1 MDMTKS
7 TGYRAVEELLKA
19 QATHMALK
27 KQFEVARVTEMTL
40 AQREVTVMSYQR
52 VRNCRQYFFDL
63 VRSHQCSTACI
74 PLVPRVYIH
83 EITQSSCGF
92 LSMRFISHNY

>member
-27 KQFEVARVTEMTL
+27 KQFEEARVTEMTL
-40 AQREVTVMSYQR
+40 AQREVVGQELSIH
-52 VRNCRQYFFDL
+52 L
-63 VRSHQCSTACI
+63 
-74 PLVPRVYIH
+74 YILY
-83 EITQSSCGF
+83 IILYICMIYASSNLG
-92 LSMRFISHNY
+92 I

>member
-27 KQFEVARVTEMTL
+27 KQFEEARVTEMTL
-40 AQREVTVMSYQR
+40 AQREVVGQELSIH
-52 VRNCRQYFFDL
+52 L
-63 VRSHQCSTACI
+63 V
-74 PLVPRVYIH
+74 
-83 EITQSSCGF
+83 
-92 LSMRFISHNY
+92 